1 MQKKTQIF
9 VQEAVKVME
18 SLYEKNGGGVAE
30 ESTLNN
36 SSEANREEERIEL
49 TIKEFQEF
57 SEVVQKQLIE
67 KYLPEIVT

>member
-30 ESTLNN
+30 ESTFNN